1 MHREKDDILPLKRR
15 VLRALFR
22 VYSWV
27 ETLLWALLNL
37 FPPILRKLALLL
49 MLGHMGQ
56 GTTVDYGT
64 YIRYPKKVRIGSYT
78 TINRSC
84 RFLPSYGIQAGTIT
98 IGSHVAVATGVSFLA
113 AGHDYTK
120 RLLPDTAGPITVGD
134 YAWIGANATVLQ
146 GVSIGEG
153 AVIGAGAV
161 VTRDVPPWSIA
172 VGIPAKVVKER
183 TLSKED

>member
-1 MHREKDDILPLKRR
+1 MMMREFGRG
-15 VLRALFR
+15 A
-22 VYSWV
+22 
-27 ETLLWALLNL
+27 
-37 FPPILRKLALLL
+37 
-49 MLGHMGQ
+49 
-56 GTTVDYGT
+56 TVDYGT
-64 YIRYPKKVRIGSYT
+64 YIRYPKKVRIGSFT

-84 RFLPSYGIQAGTIT
+84 RFLPSLRIPEGTIT
-98 IGSHVAVATGVSFLA
+98 IGSHVAVASGVSFLA

-120 RLLPDTAGPITVGD
+120 RSLPDTAGPITVGD

-183 TLSKED
+183 TLTEVD

>member
-1 MHREKDDILPLKRR
+1 MRKEKDDIPPFKRR

-49 MLGHMGQ
+49 MLGHLGR

-84 RFLPSYGIQAGTIT
+84 RFLPSYGIKAGTIT

-120 RLLPDTAGPITVGD
+120 RLLPDTAGPITV
-134 YAWIGANATVLQ
+134 GANATVLQ

-183 TLSKED
+183 ILSEEG